1 MVECPGRVVFQPRRQ
16 GPSWGNAPCLPQRGD
31 DARACR
37 IHDSMPMPSNTLRIQ
52 RRARSAGP
60 RRRGPATWSDSTC
73 EERLSQLDHNSFRS
87 HDSWNLEDDE
97 DIRNLLHIEQ
107 QQPTTFN
114 NTRTSKPGSN
124 DASSRSRCSAAK
136 PRPESCALHNRLRAM
151 TRAAAAVAAAAA
163 ARDNASIASLAGGK
177 GHRIRRRPHTAVAR
191 SRTSEAETSSS
202 LPIGRSEREQQARGE
217 RERISRGVSAEGQL
231 RGDREMI
238 PVGRGVSYVDDTEGG
253 LRGDGEILSR
263 AGGGS
268 DGAEGELRGERE
280 RLSRGGG
287 FVDRAEGQLS
297 GERERL
303 SRGGG
308 FLDRAEGQLRGERE
322 RLGRGVVVNGV
333 EIRPYEVTAMGRK
346 VHPLDRATDRPER
359 WLPAKTLDGLDRL
372 QRSRMLASKRPEVT
386 GPSVWARH
394 KRRGDKKGHRRQE
407 DTSRAECVLGG

>member
-1 MVECPGRVVFQPRRQ
+1 M
-16 GPSWGNAPCLPQRGD
+16 
-31 DARACR
+31 
-37 IHDSMPMPSNTLRIQ
+37 
-52 RRARSAGP
+52 
-60 RRRGPATWSDSTC
+60 
-73 EERLSQLDHNSFRS
+73 
-87 HDSWNLEDDE
+87 
-97 DIRNLLHIEQ
+97 
-107 QQPTTFN
+107 
-114 NTRTSKPGSN
+114 
-124 DASSRSRCSAAK
+124 
-136 PRPESCALHNRLRAM
+136 
-151 TRAAAAVAAAAA
+151 
-163 ARDNASIASLAGGK
+163 
-177 GHRIRRRPHTAVAR
+177 AR

-202 LPIGRSEREQQARGE
+202 LPIGRSEREQQARGG

-238 PVGRGVSYVDDTEGG
+238 PVGRGVSYVDGTEGG
-253 LRGDGEILSR
+253 LRGDGEIISR

-346 VHPLDRATDRPER
+346 VHPLDRATDRPE
-359 WLPAKTLDGLDRL
+359 
-372 QRSRMLASKRPEVT
+372 V
-386 GPSVWARH
+386 
-394 KRRGDKKGHRRQE
+394 RQ
-407 DTSRAECVLGG
+407 S